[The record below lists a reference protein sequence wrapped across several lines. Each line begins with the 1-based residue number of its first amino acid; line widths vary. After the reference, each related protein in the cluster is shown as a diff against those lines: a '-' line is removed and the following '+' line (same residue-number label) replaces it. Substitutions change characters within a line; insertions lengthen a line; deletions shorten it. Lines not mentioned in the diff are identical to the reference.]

1 MTTTHAEDD
10 GRARFEALVG
20 GVVAHWDLTLV
31 TRFASAGLEARIL
44 RDGDCVATLSHEE
57 TAMGRVWRV
66 TTPARTPRLHR
77 GVGAALVSLREALSP
92 GRSTARVLFVTAE
105 GAGT

>member
-1 MTTTHAEDD
+1 MTTTRAEDE

-20 GVVAHWDLTLV
+20 GIVAHWDPALD
-31 TRFASAGLEARIL
+31 TRFAPAGLEARIL
-44 RDGDCVATLSHEE
+44 RAGECVATLSHEV

-66 TTPARTPRLHR
+66 VTPARTPRLHR

-105 GAGT
+105 GSGA